1 MTEHTSQV
9 GEELRR
15 GALWSTISRF
25 ATRFILF
32 GTTIVLARVLSPSD
46 FGIVALGM
54 VVWSLAGLFADLGV
68 SASLIQ
74 AKDHIEEQA
83 NASFWL
89 NLFIGG
95 GLTLLTFWVAPLVGR
110 FYDNDLVV
118 PILRVQGLSFM
129 LNGFAT
135 VQSVLLTKKMA
146 FKELARVEIITGFS
160 ERILALVLAF
170 TGFAAWSLVVP
181 SIFII
186 PIRTFLLWR
195 TSSFR
200 PRLDLGHEQWSRIF
214 HFGKHVFATTL
225 LRYININGDYFV
237 IGKVMGSAPLGIYTF
252 AYNLANWPIENI
264 VWVINK
270 ISFPAFAKLQEA
282 PEELR
287 RIYRQIIQSVS
298 LLAFP
303 IMMGMFAVA
312 DQLVIQIY
320 GSKWQEGILPLKII
334 IGFMLIRTIASPGG
348 GVLMA
353 LGKPKIEFHFNLV
366 QLPLLLTANVF
377 FVGSMALTLYLH
389 QVKLPDD
396 TTLYPIFA
404 PSTPLLAH
412 ATFALMLL
420 TFPVL
425 LLDLGVLL
433 LGVQGSRPSFRA
445 LSVSFLIGSVFLAA
459 MIFAHILTAVY
470 DYFPVIGPPF
480 RDRFWLVHL
489 LAGLAV
495 LGPTML
501 ARRWNSTQQEAWN
514 GKAGTALSGFILT
527 LGAVAVVAAL
537 MKDPSP
543 VTPANPGNKLT
554 VFTYN
559 IQQGYSKDGI
569 RSFDEQLAV
578 IRSMD
583 PDIVGLQE
591 TDTNRIAG
599 GNNDLVRYYA
609 NKLNMYSYY
618 GPSPVTGTF
627 GVALLSKYPILD
639 PRSFFLYSHSPGS
652 HQKDQTAAIRAE
664 IKVGDRTFTVV
675 VTHLGNSG
683 LAIQQASVLKAVE
696 GRDNVIVMGDF
707 NSRPGEEGYALTVQT
722 LDDAWLLAA
731 GGNASGREVD
741 AGRRIDHIFVSR
753 GMTVR

>member
-46 FGIVALGM
+46 FGVVALGM
-54 VVWSLAGLFADLGV
+54 VVWSLASLFADLGV

-95 GLTLLTFWVAPLVGR
+95 GLTLLTFLVAPLVGR

-146 FKELARVEIITGFS
+146 FKELAHVEIVTGFS
-160 ERILALVLAF
+160 ERILALILAF

-186 PIRTFLLWR
+186 PIRTFMLWR
-195 TSSFR
+195 ASTFR
-200 PRLDLGHEQWSRIF
+200 PQLDLGRKQWSRIF

-282 PEELR
+282 PQELR

-298 LLAFP
+298 MLAFP
-303 IMMGMFAVA
+303 IMLGMFAVA
-312 DQLVIQIY
+312 EQLVIQIY

-353 LGKPKIEFHFNLV
+353 LGKPKIEFYFNLV
-366 QLPLLLTANVF
+366 QLPLLLTAIVIGARYGI
-377 FVGSMALTLYLH
+377 VGVAWGMAGVLGSMGFLFIRIAQSSIH
-389 QVKLPDD
+389 
-396 TTLYPIFA
+396 
-404 PSTPLLAH
+404 
-412 ATFALMLL
+412 
-420 TFPVL
+420 
-425 LLDLGVLL
+425 LGWRDFYHDI
-433 LGVQGSRPSFRA
+433 RP
-445 LSVSFLIGSVFLAA
+445 AA
-459 MIFAHILTAVY
+459 
-470 DYFPVIGPPF
+470 
-480 RDRFWLVHL
+480 
-489 LAGLAV
+489 
-495 LGPTML
+495 
-501 ARRWNSTQQEAWN
+501 
-514 GKAGTALSGFILT
+514 
-527 LGAVAVVAAL
+527 
-537 MKDPSP
+537 
-543 VTPANPGNKLT
+543 
-554 VFTYN
+554 
-559 IQQGYSKDGI
+559 
-569 RSFDEQLAV
+569 
-578 IRSMD
+578 
-583 PDIVGLQE
+583 IVGLLML
-591 TDTNRIAG
+591 G
-599 GNNDLVRYYA
+599 GIRLFHY
-609 NKLNMYSYY
+609 
-618 GPSPVTGTF
+618 
-627 GVALLSKYPILD
+627 LL
-639 PRSFFLYSHSPGS
+639 
-652 HQKDQTAAIRAE
+652 Q
-664 IKVGDRTFTVV
+664 
-675 VTHLGNSG
+675 
-683 LAIQQASVLKAVE
+683 
-696 GRDNVIVMGDF
+696 
-707 NSRPGEEGYALTVQT
+707 
-722 LDDAWLLAA
+722 
-731 GGNASGREVD
+731 
-741 AGRRIDHIFVSR
+741 DHIGYEAVQLGLDIALGMILYPGLMRLLFPSR
-753 GMTVR
+753 FQAVWGMAEKYLNKKRAQA